1 MDKKIDKKIDKVLTI
16 LSISE
21 YKIIGSKADPNIND
35 EVISDIDTQ
44 DIEREKIKYEDILK
58 HFQEVFETL
67 KKSSNIIIT
76 DFKCGYNIKTEEPYR
91 WNYKNIMKG
100 FQYDN
105 KNKIYFIDELKKK
118 STIKIDTI
126 IYINNDIIEL
136 TMNYYF
142 KDNYNKKSKKE
153 IIKELKED
161 INKYKKEGNYYKA
174 LKRLNSINKL
184 IGKKNKKLLDIINS
198 EYGIMAKDKSRLET
212 LLFLMK
218 NFPTKFNLTEIKKKY
233 KVKTK
238 KDIQNLI
245 DNLNTM
251 INNSYLKTFLNNLI

>member
-1 MDKKIDKKIDKVLTI
+1 MDKKIDKVLSI

-44 DIEREKIKYEDILK
+44 DIEKDKINPDDILK

-67 KKSSNIIIT
+67 KNSTNIIIT
-76 DFKCGYNIKTEEPYR
+76 DFKCGYNTKTKEPYR

-100 FQYDN
+100 FQYDD
-105 KNKIYFIDELKKK
+105 KKKIYFIDELKKK

-126 IYINNDIIEL
+126 IYIYNDIIEL

-142 KDNYNKKSKKE
+142 KGTYDKKSKKE
-153 IIKELKED
+153 IVKELKED
-161 INKYKKEGNYYKA
+161 IRDYKNEGNYYKA
-174 LKRLNSINKL
+174 LKRLNSLNKI

-212 LLFLMK
+212 LLFLIK
-218 NFPTKFNLTEIKKKY
+218 NYPTKFDLTKFKKKY
-233 KVKTK
+233 DVKTK
-238 KDIQNLI
+238 KDIQSRI
-245 DNLNTM
+245 DDFNTQ
-251 INNSYLKTFLNNLI
+251 INNSYLKTFLNSLI